1 MKLPPLIFD
10 STVRPDRAESTPGEN
25 RAARRRKT
33 TASGP
38 KRRSLLIAVAGV
50 LATAALTACGPEPIP
65 GVPNSESAILLL
77 ASATANEPGP
87 TLTPYVRGLL
97 TSAANDTPASDGLDA
112 AGATLTVA
120 TVDLQT
126 HLTLPLTPRRN
137 TGHVEYGAQRD
148 KLITDNVENA
158 EQVATGL
165 AGQSGPLD
173 LLEGIAQ
180 NVRGVPPGT
189 LVILSNGLSTA
200 GGFDLRL
207 VGWYAT
213 PEEIVTE
220 LRDLRLLPDLT
231 GWQVVFSGLGAT
243 AGPQDP
249 LPAPARDT
257 LNGYWLAI
265 CEASQA
271 ASCEIDDSRLPAT
284 PPLSTG
290 PAPTVPIEGIH
301 SIVGPTGQTTTTLS
315 DAVLGF
321 AADSSVLGPAA
332 QDVLMQT
339 AARIN
344 VVLADQRHTPV
355 IVHGWTADP
364 IGSTPEGLIALSRA
378 RAQAVADALASYGVT
393 NPIQPIGG
401 GAAPDMTANV
411 DGQFDEAIAA
421 QMRRSE
427 ITF

>member
-10 STVRPDRAESTPGEN
+10 STIRPDREEVAPGEN
-25 RAARRRKT
+25 RAARRRRT
-33 TASGP
+33 SASGT
-38 KRRSLLIAVAGV
+38 KRRSLLISVAGV
-50 LATAALTACGPEPIP
+50 LATAALTACGPEPIAGGP
-65 GVPNSESAILLL
+65 ESEGTIVLL
-77 ASATANEPGP
+77 ASATANEPRP
-87 TLTPYVRGLL
+87 AFTPFVRGLL
-97 TSAANDTPASDGLDA
+97 TAAARDVPASDGVDA
-112 AGATLTVA
+112 AGATLTLA
-120 TVDLQT
+120 TVDLQIYT
-126 HLTLPLTPRRN
+126 TLPLTPRRDD
-137 TGHVEYGAQRD
+137 GRVEYGMQRD
-148 KLITDNVENA
+148 MLITDNVEDA
-158 EQVATGL
+158 EQSASGL
-165 AGQSGPLD
+165 AGQGGPLD

-180 NVRGVPPGT
+180 NVRGIGPGT

-220 LRDLRLLPDLT
+220 LRDQRLLPDLT
-231 GWQVVFSGLGAT
+231 GWRVVFSGLGAT
-243 AGPQDP
+243 AGAQDP
-249 LPAPARDT
+249 LHAPARDT

-284 PPLSTG
+284 PSLSTG

-315 DAVLGF
+315 DTVLGF

-344 VVLADQRHTPV
+344 IVLAGQPHTPV

-364 IGSTPEGLIALSRA
+364 PGSTTEGLIALSQA

-401 GAAPDMTANV
+401 GAAPDMTATV